1 MTYTMTWLHPK
12 RIAYVNVYGH
22 YTMDD
27 VQNALDEIKQY
38 GAQTDQAFFVVGDT
52 SGITRYEQRTGD
64 VIRIF
69 SQYTP
74 PPNLARVLVIAPSP
88 HLRLL
93 GQMGAQVAGLNLRF
107 MGSMDKILQA
117 ITLQD
122 ETLPDTRTLLEQ
134 YHALQADR

>member
-1 MTYTMTWLHPK
+1 MTYNTTWLHPK
-12 RIAYVNVYGH
+12 HIVYVNVYGH
-22 YTMDD
+22 YTIDD
-27 VQNALDEIKQY
+27 VQNALADITRY
-38 GAQTDQAFFVVGDT
+38 STQTEHLFFVVGDT
-52 SGITRYEQRTGD
+52 SGITRHEQRTGD
-64 VIRIF
+64 VIHIF

-74 PPNLARVLVIAPSP
+74 PPHLARVLVIAPSP

-93 GQMGAQVAGLNLRF
+93 GQLGAQVAGLNLRF

-122 ETLPDTRTLLEQ
+122 ETLPDARTLLKR